1 MGLFFSSDRFT
12 RPGPGVRPDAPRKK
26 GVARLA
32 EIMGRDMWNF
42 FRAGFLAFLGCLPFI
57 IGMFFAVETHALLFM
72 LLAGIIGGLIAG
84 PELSAMADTVLRSLR
99 DEPGYWWETYRRVWK
114 RNARESLVPGM
125 LTGLVLSMQIFTLF
139 HMSVISAGIVTWV
152 LLILSFVVTLG
163 LESYIWPQIALLDL
177 PLYGILKNSLLLF
190 LGYLP
195 RSLGAIAIKAVYW
208 GAILLFFP
216 LTTIILPFTN
226 FWLPMLPALLCI
238 YQPLNKCFTM
248 VGSWIAS
255 QVPNSTMGSFS
266 VFMTFLLGVKF
277 IVKPVMT
284 TKNAMEA
291 VDPKKR
297 FVQSVICGVMIGFI
311 CGFIGA
317 GGGMMMLLI
326 LTSVLGYELK
336 TAVGTSVF
344 IMTFTAFTGAVSHF
358 AIGGMPNLW
367 CLVFCVG
374 STLLWARIAARFAN
388 KASPATLNRA
398 TGVVLVVLGVAI
410 MGVNYIK

>member
-32 EIMGRDMWNF
+32 EIMGRDMWSF

-125 LTGLVLSMQIFTLF
+125 LTGLVLSIQIFTLF
-139 HMSVISAGIVTWV
+139 HMSVISAGIVTWA
-152 LLILSFVVTLG
+152 LLILSFMVTLG

-195 RSLGAIAIKAVYW
+195 RSALGVLWQGIYWAAVALFWPVSSFAVILCSLWLPCLLNLMAIYPALDKSFDLEKTIKAMRD
-208 GAILLFFP
+208 A
-216 LTTIILPFTN
+216 
-226 FWLPMLPALLCI
+226 
-238 YQPLNKCFTM
+238 QLNKDD
-248 VGSWIAS
+248 
-255 QVPNSTMGSFS
+255 
-266 VFMTFLLGVKF
+266 
-277 IVKPVMT
+277 
-284 TKNAMEA
+284 E
-291 VDPKKR
+291 
-297 FVQSVICGVMIGFI
+297 
-311 CGFIGA
+311 
-317 GGGMMMLLI
+317 
-326 LTSVLGYELK
+326 
-336 TAVGTSVF
+336 
-344 IMTFTAFTGAVSHF
+344 
-358 AIGGMPNLW
+358 
-367 CLVFCVG
+367 
-374 STLLWARIAARFAN
+374 
-388 KASPATLNRA
+388 
-398 TGVVLVVLGVAI
+398 
-410 MGVNYIK
+410 

>member
-26 GVARLA
+26 GVARLT

-125 LTGLVLSMQIFTLF
+125 LTGLVLSIQIFTLF
-139 HMSVISAGIVTWV
+139 HMSVISAGIVTWA
-152 LLILSFVVTLG
+152 LLILSFMVTLG

-177 PLYGILKNSLLLF
+177 PLYGILK
-190 LGYLP
+190 
-195 RSLGAIAIKAVYW
+195 IAIKAVYW

-238 YQPLNKCFTM
+238 YQPLNKCFTIESTINKM
-248 VGSWIAS
+248 REDELNAALAKDNEPLPEDPVEKAEESSEEPAS
-255 QVPNSTMGSFS
+255 DDSYSDAQ
-266 VFMTFLLGVKF
+266 
-277 IVKPVMT
+277 
-284 TKNAMEA
+284 
-291 VDPKKR
+291 
-297 FVQSVICGVMIGFI
+297 
-311 CGFIGA
+311 
-317 GGGMMMLLI
+317 
-326 LTSVLGYELK
+326 
-336 TAVGTSVF
+336 
-344 IMTFTAFTGAVSHF
+344 
-358 AIGGMPNLW
+358 
-367 CLVFCVG
+367 
-374 STLLWARIAARFAN
+374 
-388 KASPATLNRA
+388 
-398 TGVVLVVLGVAI
+398 
-410 MGVNYIK
+410 

>member
-42 FRAGFLAFLGCLPFI
+42 FRAGFLAFLAACL
-57 IGMFFAVETHALLFM
+57 LLSVCF
-72 LLAGIIGGLIAG
+72 LPLKRTRCCSCCWPVSSAALIAG

-114 RNARESLVPGM
+114 RNARESLVPGI
-125 LTGLVLSMQIFTLF
+125 LTGLVLSIQIFTLF
-139 HMSVISAGIVTWV
+139 HMSVISADIVTWV

-163 LESYIWPQIALLDL
+163 LESYIWPQIALLNL

-238 YQPLNKCFTM
+238 YQPLNKCFTIESTINKM
-248 VGSWIAS
+248 REDELNAALAKDNEPLPEDPTEKAEESTEAS
-255 QVPNSTMGSFS
+255 SDDSS
-266 VFMTFLLGVKF
+266 S
-277 IVKPVMT
+277 
-284 TKNAMEA
+284 
-291 VDPKKR
+291 D
-297 FVQSVICGVMIGFI
+297 VQ
-311 CGFIGA
+311 
-317 GGGMMMLLI
+317 
-326 LTSVLGYELK
+326 
-336 TAVGTSVF
+336 
-344 IMTFTAFTGAVSHF
+344 
-358 AIGGMPNLW
+358 
-367 CLVFCVG
+367 
-374 STLLWARIAARFAN
+374 
-388 KASPATLNRA
+388 
-398 TGVVLVVLGVAI
+398 
-410 MGVNYIK
+410 